1 MLITFGYFLLENLVE
16 KTINWSSGSREEDIK
31 PAYEMFMSTL
41 DILPKMSLLFA
52 YVHIKAI
59 KDMVHENVAL
69 FQEIW
74 EQTNEK

>member
-1 MLITFGYFLLENLVE
+1 MKCSCQHWIFCSKCHYF
-16 KTINWSSGSREEDIK
+16 
-31 PAYEMFMSTL
+31 
-41 DILPKMSLLFA
+41 FA